1 MAIGKKL
8 EALLQA
14 KGVKPGTL
22 ATKTG
27 IPKNTIYAIIKRD
40 NEMVNMG
47 TLDKIASA
55 LGVSIDYFFDK
66 DMDEIL
72 DAEEPTIIDELTEKE
87 RRFIEVFTALTPQNR
102 HTFLVIAEALLK
114 DQSAHPA
121 GRDPESGT

>member
-22 ATKTG
+22 ATETG
-27 IPKNTIYAIIKRD
+27 ISKNTIYAIIKRD

-66 DMDEIL
+66 DMDGLL
-72 DAEEPTIIDELTEKE
+72 DTEKLTDVGKLSE
-87 RRFIEVFTALTPQNR
+87 KEQEFIQNYLALSPENR
-102 HTFLVIAEALLK
+102 HILLVISAALLK
-114 DQSAHPA
+114 DQASNPDSAEKEIE
-121 GRDPESGT
+121 R